1 MLQLSNK
8 MKKQLL
14 ILATL
19 IIAISSCKVKKELS
33 DIAKL
38 DNQTSLNYD
47 KDYVDYI
54 KQKWEKTIIVDIEN
68 PKFNFQE
75 SFRKTLSKKDE
86 SILSND
92 FLEKPSSNDLL
103 AHYIDN
109 KLQWNSFNRGFD
121 KKTIEEIIQA
131 TLKESPTEN
140 EMLAFYYKSIFAHI
154 LNNQRN
160 IEPYEKNIE
169 LGELNLDETQQT
181 ILFLS
186 AMKMLGG
193 QIFSYSNARFP
204 ENCHRQH
211 TFMKKIPRFNGM
223 EFYEYSLMDY
233 QDFKLKV
240 DKRYPKQSFKE
251 NYEPN
256 FYQAIE
262 GYEKCKNK

>member
-1 MLQLSNK
+1 
-8 MKKQLL
+8 MKKYLY
-14 ILATL
+14 ILTTL
-19 IIAISSCKVKKELS
+19 IIAISSCKAKKEIS
-33 DIAKL
+33 NKTKL
-38 DNQTSLNYD
+38 ESQPSLKYD
-47 KDYVDYI
+47 KDYVDYV
-54 KQKWEKTIIVDIEN
+54 KQKWEKTNIVDVEN

-75 SFRKTLSKKDE
+75 SFRKTLSKRDE

-92 FLEKPSSNDLL
+92 FLVKPSSNDLL

-109 KLQWNSFNRGFD
+109 KLQWNSFNRGND
-121 KKTIEEIIQA
+121 KKKTKEVIQA
-131 TLKESPTEN
+131 TLSESPTEN

-169 LGELNLDETQQT
+169 LGKLNLNETQQT

-193 QIFSYSNARFP
+193 QIYSYSNARFP

-211 TFMKKIPRFNGM
+211 TFMKKIPSFNGM
-223 EFYEYSLMDY
+223 EFYEYSLTDY

-251 NYEPN
+251 NYEPD

-262 GYEKCKNK
+262 GYEKCKNE